1 MQDILLQN
9 PVLSGANKKSGLS
22 GKTSADRNKSIL
34 YHAKNR
40 LKKKQIFA
48 NCRPNSIFDDCFNV
62 AFFIIVYFVTNKNES
77 DKITGVEILLRR
89 NKNGKRT

>member
-40 LKKKQIFA
+40 LKKNKFSPIAARILFLMIA
-48 NCRPNSIFDDCFNV
+48 LMWLFLLLSI
-62 AFFIIVYFVTNKNES
+62 
-77 DKITGVEILLRR
+77 L
-89 NKNGKRT
+89 